1 MKSQMYTDG
10 FQMIRDAEVIAKA
23 DYTPNSGKKVLTIQV
38 GDHSHTFAPTSR
50 ISDAL
55 HHTTPEVIAARMNG
69 GNFFFHDGRLL
80 NFQYGDQPAF
90 IHTDDA
96 IQALID
102 HVGFTTY
109 GEDEEL
115 QRFKSDNLQ
124 SRSVSLDK
132 VHSNVEIEIPA
143 YQDGGNMSSQLSF
156 RWSPFQQYV
165 NTSFELVRLICLNG
179 MHGLTSFLNNK
190 IPLVN
195 QWQEHLEIANRQ
207 IQNTVTNMIVARM
220 DEMTRVPA
228 TVRDCQR
235 VVDYCRAR
243 LDDAPDN
250 HSNEKAL
257 KILRDNAYIANPE
270 FHLKDHYRQSV
281 FNDRRVSDQTASHLS
296 LFTLWNMLT
305 EIASH
310 TQVATGASDFN
321 VHKHANEIVFDRGI
335 ATKAI
340 MNAGRVN
347 LVSSFNNAEAAL
359 VGDQL

>member
-10 FQMIRDAEVIAKA
+10 FQMIRDAEVVARA
-23 DYTPNSGKKVLTIQV
+23 DYTPRSGKQVLTIEV

-55 HHTTPEVIAARMNG
+55 NHTTPDVIAKRMEG
-69 GNFFFHDGRLL
+69 GNFFFHNGELL

-90 IHTDDA
+90 VHTDDA

-109 GEDEEL
+109 GENEMAT
-115 QRFKSDNLQ
+115 RFKSDNLQ
-124 SRSVSLDK
+124 SRTVSLDK
-132 VHSNVEIEIPA
+132 VRSNVEIEIPA

-165 NTSFELVRLICLNG
+165 STSFELVRLICLNG

-190 IPLVN
+190 IPMVN
-195 QWQEHLEIANRQ
+195 QWEEHLEIANRQ
-207 IQNTVTNMIVARM
+207 IQNTVTNMLTARM
-220 DEMTRVPA
+220 DELTRMPA

-243 LDDAPDN
+243 LDNAPDN

-270 FHLKDHYRQSV
+270 FHLKGHYRDSV

-296 LFTLWNMLT
+296 LFSLWNMLT

-310 TQVATGASDFN
+310 TLVAEGASDFN
-321 VHKHANEIVFDRGI
+321 IHKHANEIVFDRGI
-335 ATKAI
+335 ASTQT
-340 MNAGRVN
+340 MNSGRVK
-347 LVSSFNNAEAAL
+347 LSSTFNNAEAAL
-359 VGDQL
+359 LGDQL